1 MRELKEKIN
10 ELNIK
15 SQKYAKLKLDY
26 ERLKKKKKDLENMY
40 YDLIERYEEL
50 TKKEN
55 PREYKRRD
63 LKEEDIEILLL
74 DEEKENDKTL

>member
-1 MRELKEKIN
+1 MN
-10 ELNIK
+10 EI

-55 PREYKRRD
+55 LYKRRD

>member
-1 MRELKEKIN
+1 MN
-10 ELNIK
+10 EI

>member
-15 SQKYAKLKLDY
+15 SQKLRTLS
-26 ERLKKKKKDLENMY
+26 
-40 YDLIERYEEL
+40 
-50 TKKEN
+50 KKEN

>member
-1 MRELKEKIN
+1 MN
-10 ELNIK
+10 EI

-55 PREYKRRD
+55 TREYKRRD
-63 LKEEDIEILLL
+63 LKEEDIAILLL

>member
-1 MRELKEKIN
+1 MYIPKLRKKEHIMKDIKELDENTAITLYLIN
-10 ELNIK
+10 TMIK
-15 SQKYAKLKLDY
+15 KG
-26 ERLKKKKKDLENMY
+26 
-40 YDLIERYEEL
+40 EL

-55 PREYKRRD
+55 SREPFKRKN

>member
-1 MRELKEKIN
+1 MN
-10 ELNIK
+10 EI
-15 SQKYAKLKLDY
+15 SQKYAKLKSDY
-26 ERLKKKKKDLENMY
+26 EKLKKKKKDLENMY

-55 PREYKRRD
+55 SREPFKRRD

>member
-1 MRELKEKIN
+1 
-10 ELNIK
+10 
-15 SQKYAKLKLDY
+15 
-26 ERLKKKKKDLENMY
+26 MY

-55 PREYKRRD
+55 SREPFRRKN

>member
-1 MRELKEKIN
+1 MN
-10 ELNIK
+10 EI

-40 YDLIERYEEL
+40 YDLIERYEKL
-50 TKKEN
+50 IKKEN

>member
-15 SQKYAKLKLDY
+15 SQKLRTLSKT
-26 ERLKKKKKDLENMY
+26 ENMY

-55 PREYKRRD
+55 SREPFRRKN